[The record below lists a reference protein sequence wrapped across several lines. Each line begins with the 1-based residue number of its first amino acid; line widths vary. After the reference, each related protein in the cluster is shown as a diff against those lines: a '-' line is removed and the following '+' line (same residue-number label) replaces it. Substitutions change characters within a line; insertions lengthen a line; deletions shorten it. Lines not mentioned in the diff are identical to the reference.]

1 MTHLGYRP
9 VRVGH
14 LGEQMPD
21 EKRHQKGDTQKPYVY
36 LMVSAAFYSH
46 PAIVT
51 GTSSYDVFKLNT
63 IDELVADL

>member
-1 MTHLGYRP
+1 
-9 VRVGH
+9 
-14 LGEQMPD
+14 MPD

-51 GTSSYDVFKLNT
+51 GTSSNDVLKLNT